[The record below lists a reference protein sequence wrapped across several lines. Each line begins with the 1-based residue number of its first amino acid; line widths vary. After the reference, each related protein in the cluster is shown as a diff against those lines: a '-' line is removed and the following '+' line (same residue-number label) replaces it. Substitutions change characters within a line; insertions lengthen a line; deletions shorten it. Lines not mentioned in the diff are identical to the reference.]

1 MLQISVQQ
9 SLGELHLA
17 VNTTIAAKGVT
28 AILGRSGAGKS
39 SLINLIA
46 GLSQGASGSIRLN
59 DRILFDSH
67 QNIYLPPEKRRVGYV
82 FQEAR
87 LFPHY
92 RVAGNLNYGCKR
104 SDSAKYLQIV
114 ALLGIEHLLDRSPAH
129 LSGGEKQRVAIGR
142 ALLSDPDI
150 LLLDEPLS
158 ALDLPRKQELL
169 AYLGKLTRT
178 LHIPILYVT
187 HNLDEVVALADYIL
201 LMDNGKMLAHDT
213 TEKVWHSA
221 AFAPW
226 QPLSQKITLLELP
239 IATQLSAYQMLGLRI
254 GSQYLWV
261 PQNSRYQNGDK
272 LRITLASRDIS
283 LTLSP
288 PQHSSIRNI
297 LNGQICKILPQTD
310 RVDIAVQIDQHK
322 IWASISHWA
331 FDELKF
337 TQGQTVYV
345 QIKSVSL

>member
-1 MLQISVQQ
+1 MLALSVQQ
-9 SLGELHLA
+9 SLGNLHLS
-17 VNTTIAAKGVT
+17 VETTIAAQGVT

-46 GLSQGASGSIRLN
+46 GLSQGASGYIRLN
-59 DRILFDSH
+59 DRTLFDSR
-67 QNIYLPPEKRRVGYV
+67 QSYYLPSEKRRVGYV

-104 SDSAKYLQIV
+104 ADPAKFSQIV
-114 ALLGIEHLLDRSPAH
+114 ELLGIQHLLTRYPAH

-142 ALLSDPDI
+142 ALLSDPEI

-169 AYLGKLTRT
+169 TYLGKLTRT
-178 LHIPILYVT
+178 LNIPILYVT
-187 HNLDEVVALADYIL
+187 HHLDEVVALADHIL
-201 LMDNGKMLAHDT
+201 LLENGKMLAHDT
-213 TEKVWHSA
+213 TENVWHSPT
-221 AFAPW
+221 FAPW
-226 QPLSQKITLLELP
+226 QPLTQKITLLELP

-261 PQNSRYQNGDK
+261 PQQSRYQHNEK
-272 LRITLASRDIS
+272 QRITLASRDIS
-283 LTLSP
+283 LALTP

-297 LNGQICKILPQTD
+297 LKGQICKIVPETD
-310 RVDIAVQIDQHK
+310 RVDIAVQLDRHQ
-322 IWASISHWA
+322 IWATISHWA

-337 TQGQTVYV
+337 TQGQTVYL